1 MKTIQAKMHNSI
13 SWAIFTALAALF
25 LFQGKSLLLICL
37 QPTQELY
44 SVLWVIRRLSESA
57 LLYGLQVEERAFAR
71 VPAAWLGRSPPS
83 QAVRVLIRFWLL
95 GERAGD
101 VCT

>member
-44 SVLWVIRRLSESA
+44 RVLRVIRRLSESLCYMVCRWRRERSFA
-57 LLYGLQVEERAFAR
+57 FQQHGWDVLL
-71 VPAAWLGRSPPS
+71 PP
-83 QAVRVLIRFWLL
+83 RL
-95 GERAGD
+95 
-101 VCT
+101 